1 MTYTPIHVHTDRS
14 NNGSMKDSINK
25 VDTLIKRMKSI
36 GITSWAV
43 TDHGTMSNVVN
54 AYKASAKAGIKLIP
68 GYEGYLT
75 ADLSIQQRDLQHITL
90 WAKDNIGY
98 RNLNVISKHACGNN
112 GQDPGNYYYKPRVD
126 IELLRKYSEG
136 LMVGSACLGGW
147 LGEEILVKFID
158 IFGKDNVFLE
168 IHTYQGE
175 GQSKHNELAL
185 YLAKKYDVLPVV
197 ATDAHFAFK
206 DDFELWKLFKN
217 TSKEVE
223 GNETLGNTLYIQDVD
238 EIKASLSYLPSHI
251 VEQAIANTNVIAE
264 KSNVIIDFS
273 SKHYPH
279 FPCDDEYE
287 AVRGKCKDK
296 WQSIVDSGLDTKV
309 YGERIKGEL
318 EVLRY
323 QDYCGYFL
331 ITGDYMEH
339 AASKGIPLGPG
350 RGSACGSYVAKL
362 CNITKLDSVALDLT
376 FERFAHNAR
385 LAPPDID
392 VDITPNGRSVIIE
405 YLREKYGEVYQ
416 VRTFGTMACSGAI
429 RLAGKS
435 LGLDNNYVD
444 SVAKSLTKYESDDE
458 DDDISSYDQKMWQL
472 DHIRTEENSEL
483 IDIAKRFVGI
493 CVGYGK
499 HASAVI
505 ILDKDI
511 DDFCA
516 IERQV
521 DSKTKQPTYIAACEY
536 PLLEAQGLMKA
547 DLLGLKAL
555 QVIDDTVK
563 AVGGIDIDAIPLDD
577 PKTSAMLCEGF
588 TQACFQIESPG
599 MTHLVKQIR
608 PQSFYDLIPL
618 VALYRPGPLNAIVEP
633 IANTD
638 TLRKQHSEALEQ
650 WISENKTSGE
660 SKQSTAKR
668 WNQWKWNGGTLSP
681 NDVKKYTMV
690 QTYIGV
696 KNWTELKQ
704 WTNKGNTMESW
715 EHWDA
720 VIVDELIEPTYLYE
734 SLRSIL
740 EPTYSIV
747 LYQEQIMEI
756 AKQLCGY
763 TLGEA
768 DNLRRIIGK
777 KKVDEMKP
785 ALNAMI
791 ERGVNNGI
799 PKDVMEAIA
808 TQIVEFA
815 MYCFNKCMAGDERL
829 HRPANGSFVPT
840 LKEMWL
846 IKNDKEYAKSTGHKD
861 LHSKYN
867 TYGYGTTLSMFD
879 DGNIKKNKVIDI
891 VPSGEAAIYRVT
903 TATGKVV
910 DCTMNHKFPTP
921 KGERVLYDLAVGD
934 SLYVIGD
941 YEITAKIYNFYN
953 SNPPPS
959 NVPTAGQQGFQRN
972 PYGASALFDT
982 AREFYATMKAPCEDC
997 GTGTARKYE
1006 LHHVNMN
1013 RQDNSNENLRWL
1025 CVSCHRKT
1033 HYAMGRTKVGTRGSS
1048 AVIDTITSIEY
1059 LRTDEVFDV
1068 TMDAPNHNFVNLGGV
1083 VVCNSHS
1090 AAYGLLAYQTAHLK
1104 ANYQREY
1111 LCAMINSEDNSHKDI
1126 IPYIKECK
1134 KLGIAVL
1141 PPDITKL
1148 NREWAIEGN
1157 GLRMGLHYIKGVG
1170 DNLRLDDVSSY
1181 EAVKSLNNKGVCAAL
1196 AKSGALDCFGM
1207 SRLSMLVDVMQTQ
1220 QGITKAYSAVTKNHK
1235 AIQRLTADN
1244 AARTTEVQRN
1254 TKVYAENQR
1263 KIEKYT
1269 KDIPRLQSKL
1279 EEAKQIHRSLD
1290 SFNDTIGEVEVLGYS
1305 EGIAPNVKVGKLTN
1319 VYSKVVSNGSTM
1331 GWVTLKSDYGEFRC
1345 SAFEDHWLTFKDLIT
1360 VGASYLFVCKET
1372 AFGYNLVELSV
1383 NGKVYAAPKRSY
1395 GKR

>member
-1 MTYTPIHVHTDRS
+1 MSYVPIHVHTDRS

-25 VDTLIKRMKSI
+25 VDTLIKRMKAI

-54 AYKASAKAGIKLIP
+54 AYKASSKAGIKLIP

-75 ADLSIQQRDLQHITL
+75 ADLSIQQRDLRHITL

-98 RNLNVISKHACGNN
+98 RNLNIISKYASGNN
-112 GQDPGNYYYKPRVD
+112 GKSPGNYYYKPRVSID
-126 IELLRKYSEG
+126 LLRKYSEG

-147 LGEEILVKFID
+147 LGEDTLVKFID

-175 GQSKHNELAL
+175 GQREHNELAL
-185 YLAKKYDVLPVV
+185 ALAQKYSVLPVV
-197 ATDAHFAFK
+197 ATDAHFTFK

-217 TSKEVE
+217 TSKDVE
-223 GNETLGNTLYIQDVD
+223 GNETLGDTLYIQDVD

-251 VEQAIANTNVIAE
+251 IEQAIANTNVIAE
-264 KSNVIIDFS
+264 KSNVTIDFS

-287 AVRGKCKDK
+287 AVRGKCIDK
-296 WQSIVDSGLDTKV
+296 WPSIKDSGVDLDT
-309 YGERIKGEL
+309 YSERIKREL
-318 EVLRY
+318 GVLRL
-323 QDYCGYFL
+323 QEYCGYFL

-339 AASKGIPLGPG
+339 AKSQGIPLGPG

-362 CNITKLDSVALDLT
+362 CGITKLDSIVLDLT
-376 FERFAHNAR
+376 FERFAHDAR

-392 VDITPNGRSVIIE
+392 VDVTPSGRSVIIE
-405 YLREKYGEVYQ
+405 YLRGKYGEVYQ
-416 VRTFGTMACSGAI
+416 VRTFSTMACSGAI

-435 LGLDNNYVD
+435 LGLPNDYVD
-444 SVAKSLTKYESDDE
+444 FVAKSLTKYESDDE
-458 DDDISSYDQKMWQL
+458 DDDVSTYDQKMWQL

-483 IDIAKRFVGI
+483 INVAKRFVGI
-493 CVGYGK
+493 CTGYSK

-521 DSKTKQPTYIAACEY
+521 DSKTKQPVYIAACEY

-547 DLLGLKAL
+547 DLLGLKCL
-555 QVIDDTVK
+555 QVIDDTAK

-577 PKTSAMLCEGF
+577 AKTSAMLCEGF
-588 TQACFQIESPG
+588 TQGCFQIESPG

-608 PQSFYDLIPL
+608 PRSFNDLIPL

-633 IANTD
+633 IENTD
-638 TLRKQHSEALEQ
+638 GLRKQYGESLEQ
-650 WISENKTSGE
+650 WITENKVSGE
-660 SKQSTAKR
+660 SKQATAKR
-668 WNQWKWNGGTLSP
+668 WDQWKWNGGTLSP

-696 KNWTELKQ
+696 KNWTELQQ
-704 WTNKGNTMESW
+704 WTSKGNTVESW

-720 VIVDELIEPTYLYE
+720 VTITIDEIIEPTYLHE
-734 SLRSIL
+734 SLRPIL

-785 ALNAMI
+785 ALDAMI
-791 ERGVNNGI
+791 ERGVSNGI
-799 PKDVMEAIA
+799 SRDVMDAIT

-815 MYCFNKCMAGDERL
+815 MYCFNK
-829 HRPANGSFVPT
+829 
-840 LKEMWL
+840 
-846 IKNDKEYAKSTGHKD
+846 
-861 LHSKYN
+861 
-867 TYGYGTTLSMFD
+867 
-879 DGNIKKNKVIDI
+879 
-891 VPSGEAAIYRVT
+891 
-903 TATGKVV
+903 
-910 DCTMNHKFPTP
+910 
-921 KGERVLYDLAVGD
+921 
-934 SLYVIGD
+934 
-941 YEITAKIYNFYN
+941 
-953 SNPPPS
+953 
-959 NVPTAGQQGFQRN
+959 
-972 PYGASALFDT
+972 
-982 AREFYATMKAPCEDC
+982 
-997 GTGTARKYE
+997 
-1006 LHHVNMN
+1006 
-1013 RQDNSNENLRWL
+1013 
-1025 CVSCHRKT
+1025 
-1033 HYAMGRTKVGTRGSS
+1033 
-1048 AVIDTITSIEY
+1048 
-1059 LRTDEVFDV
+1059 
-1068 TMDAPNHNFVNLGGV
+1068 
-1083 VVCNSHS
+1083 SHS
-1090 AAYGLLAYQTAHLK
+1090 AAYGLLSYQTAYLK
-1104 ANYQREY
+1104 ANYPKEY
-1111 LCAMINSEDNSHKDI
+1111 MCAMINSEDNSHKDI
-1126 IPYIKECK
+1126 LPYIKECK
-1134 KLGIAVL
+1134 KLGIPVL
-1141 PPDITKL
+1141 SPNITKL
-1148 NREWAIEGN
+1148 NREWVIEGN
-1157 GLRMGLHYIKGVG
+1157 GLCMGLHYIKGVG

-1181 EAVKSLNNKGVCAAL
+1181 AMVKSLNNKGVCTAL
-1196 AKSGALDCFGM
+1196 AKGGALDCFGM
-1207 SRLSMLVDVMQTQ
+1207 SRLSMLVDVMQTE
-1220 QGITKAYSAVTKNHK
+1220 QGIAKAYSAITKNHES
-1235 AIQRLTADN
+1235 IQRLTADN
-1244 AARTTEVQRN
+1244 ESKKDKT

-1279 EEAKQIHRSLD
+1279 EEAKQIHCSLD
-1290 SFNDTIGEVEVLGYS
+1290 SFNDTIGEIEVLGYS

-1319 VYSKVVSNGSTM
+1319 VFSKKVSNGKTM

-1345 SAFEDHWLTFKDLIT
+1345 SAFEEHWNTFKDLIT

-1372 AFGYNLVELSV
+1372 SFGHNLVGISV
-1383 NGKVYAAPKRSY
+1383 NGKVYKATEKKQWKS
-1395 GKR
+1395 